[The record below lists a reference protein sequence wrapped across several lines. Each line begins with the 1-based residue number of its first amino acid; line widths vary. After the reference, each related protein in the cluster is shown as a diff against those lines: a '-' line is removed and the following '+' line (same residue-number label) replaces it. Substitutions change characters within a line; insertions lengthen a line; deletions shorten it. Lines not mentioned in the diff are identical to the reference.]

1 MSASPE
7 PPPKDLYSGIIN
19 FLSSPTLKQGN
30 LTLDKAYVVDK
41 TTTIQKVDVTFNLRL
56 GGGSITGNV
65 VLTK

>member
-41 TTTIQKVDVTFNLRL
+41 TTTTTIQKVDVTFNLRL
-56 GGGSITGNV
+56 GGGSITGDV
-65 VLTK
+65 V